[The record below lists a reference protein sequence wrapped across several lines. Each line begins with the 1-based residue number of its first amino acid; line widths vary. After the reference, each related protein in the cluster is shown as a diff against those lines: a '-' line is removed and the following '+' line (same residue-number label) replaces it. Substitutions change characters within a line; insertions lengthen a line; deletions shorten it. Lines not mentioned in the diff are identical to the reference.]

1 MPALID
7 PFSFPEPTLQANETG
22 SRAIVL
28 AGGCFWCTEA
38 VYRDL
43 KGVLSVRPGYAGDTK
58 ETADY
63 KTVCTGRTN
72 HAEVIEVAYDADTIN
87 LGTILKI
94 FFSIAH
100 DPTQVNRQGNDVGP
114 QYRSAVFFANDEQK
128 RVAEA
133 YIAQLNRARVFD
145 APIATTLEPLEEFFE
160 AESYH
165 HDYAARNPFQGY
177 IRAVALPKV
186 DKLRKVHADKLKT
199 AS

>member
-1 MPALID
+1 MATLID
-7 PFSFPEPTLQANETG
+7 PFAFPEPTLQATETG
-22 SRAIVL
+22 RRAIVL

-43 KGVLSVRPGYAGDTK
+43 NGVLGVRPGYAGDTK
-58 ETADY
+58 DTADY
-63 KTVCTGRTN
+63 KTVCTGMTN

-100 DPTQVNRQGNDVGP
+100 DPTQLNRQGNDVGR
-114 QYRSAVFFANDEQK
+114 QYRSAVFYANEEQK

-133 YIAQLNRARVFD
+133 YIAQLQAAGAFD
-145 APIATTLEPLEEFFE
+145 KPIATTLEPLTEFFE
-160 AESYH
+160 AEAYH

-186 DKLRKVHADKLKT
+186 EKLRKVHGDKLKR
-199 AS
+199 A

>member
-1 MPALID
+1 MPAFD
-7 PFSFPEPTLQANETG
+7 PWSFPEPALQATETG
-22 SRAIVL
+22 RRAIVL

-63 KTVCTGRTN
+63 KTVCTGMTN
-72 HAEVIEVAYDADTIN
+72 HAEVIEVAYDADQIN

-100 DPTQVNRQGNDVGP
+100 DPTQLNRQGNDVGP
-114 QYRSAVFFANDEQK
+114 QYRSAVFYANDEQK

-133 YIAQLNRARVFD
+133 YIAQLNAARVFD
-145 APIATTLEPLEEFFE
+145 ASIATTLEPLAEFFE

-186 DKLRKVHADKLKT
+186 DKLRKVHADKLKVG
-199 AS
+199 S